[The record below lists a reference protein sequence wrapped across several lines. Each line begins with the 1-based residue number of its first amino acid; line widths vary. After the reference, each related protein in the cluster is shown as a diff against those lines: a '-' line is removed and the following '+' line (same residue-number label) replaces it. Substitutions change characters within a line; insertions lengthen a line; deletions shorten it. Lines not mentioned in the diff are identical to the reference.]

1 MKTLPAPLAAH
12 LSSGAT
18 TMAYCWR
25 VTRRDAV
32 VLGFTEHDRDIVCD
46 GTTFEAAAG
55 FTASQIQTS
64 LGLAVDNFTASGALS
79 SASIAETDILAGRYD
94 DATLELLWVNWA
106 DPTQFILV
114 SKGSLGEIKRMGLA
128 FTAEYRSLAHRLN
141 QRIGDTY
148 QRTCSAALGDSKC
161 RIDLSKVELRATATA
176 QSEGVSRFVTVS
188 GVDAYDADWFTYGK
202 AAFSSGANSGLTLEI
217 KKHLRSASQD
227 VLELWNAPPFAIEIG
242 DTAIVTAGC
251 AKSFAAC
258 RNKFANQ
265 DNFRGFPHIPGQD
278 HITATAKRGATNQSG
293 GSIFGRT

>member
-1 MKTLPAPLAAH
+1 MKALSAPLAAH
-12 LSSGAT
+12 LASGAT

-25 VTRRDAV
+25 ITRRDSV
-32 VLGFTEHDRDIVCD
+32 VLGFTEHDQNIICD

-55 FTASQIQTS
+55 FTASQIRTS
-64 LGLAVDNFTASGALS
+64 LGLAVDNFTADGALS

-128 FTAEYRSLAHRLN
+128 FTAEYRSLSQRLN
-141 QRIGDTY
+141 QRIGGTY

-161 RIDLSKVELRATATA
+161 RIDLTKPQLRATATA
-176 QSEGVSRFVTVS
+176 QSEGQSRFVSVS
-188 GVDAYDADWFTYGK
+188 GIGAYAADWFTHGK
-202 AAFSSGANSGLTLEI
+202 AAFTSGANAGLTLEI

-227 VLELWNAPPFAIEIG
+227 VLELWNAPPLAIEIG
-242 DTAIVTAGC
+242 DTATVTAGC

-258 RNKFANQ
+258 KNKFANQ
-265 DNFRGFPHIPGQD
+265 HNFRGFPHIPGED
-278 HITATAKRGATNQSG
+278 HITATAKRGAPNQAG
-293 GSIFGRT
+293 GSIFGN